1 MNHAAKKLSSRDP
14 NTELRALYM
23 DLLRNQLHFDE
34 FHHLLA
40 LYHPSEVSEVG
51 TETDRAREVRYR
63 LNERIREWLGMDI
76 EGLTSC
82 QVLQWRAIVVEDR
95 FGTNRPAVRKGV
107 F

>member
-1 MNHAAKKLSSRDP
+1 MNNIAKRIPRRDP

-23 DLLRNQLHFDE
+23 DLLRNQSHFDE

-40 LYHPSEVSEVG
+40 LYHPTDVSETG
-51 TETDRAREVRYR
+51 SETDRALEVRCR
-63 LNERIREWLGMDI
+63 LNDRIREWLAMDI

-95 FGTNRPAVRKGV
+95 FGTNRPTVRKGV